1 MHKSNLMKPLALAV
15 LAVLLVLV
23 PVFMTSAYYQHIMIY
38 IFVLA
43 VLALGV
49 RLVYTTGMV
58 TFAHAAFYA
67 IGAYASATLVMH
79 LGWSFWVTMFVGGFF
94 SALVALVIG
103 YPVLRI
109 KGVYFFLVSFAFG
122 MVVYTFFSN
131 YLVNLFGG
139 PNGIN
144 GVPHPD
150 SISIPGLPTLD
161 FVGKVPYYYLALV
174 ILAVTLLVMY
184 RLDRSRFGLVCKSVR
199 EADNLA
205 ESAGVNIMQYKVS
218 AFVIACFFAG
228 VAGAFIAHYYSSA
241 TPDTFGFH
249 LSVSLLVFV
258 LVGGPG
264 SVAGPIIGAAVLE
277 FLAVMFVNL
286 DKALGIPP
294 GPPEVLLYG
303 VILIIFIMFF
313 PGGLISLP
321 GKVVAL
327 FKGQAK
333 TKKEVGQ
340 NAVT

>member
-1 MHKSNLMKPLALAV
+1 MLKKKWTKPLG
-15 LAVLLVLV
+15 LLVLALLLV
-23 PVFMTSAYYQHIMIY
+23 FLPVYVTSAYYVHILIY

-43 VLALGV
+43 ILAVGV

-67 IGAYASATLVMH
+67 IGAYTSATLVMRF
-79 LGWSFWVTMFVGGFF
+79 GWSFWVAIFAAGVM
-94 SALVALVIG
+94 SAIVALAIG

-122 MVVYTFFSN
+122 MVVFTFFSN
-131 YLVNLFGG
+131 YLVNVFGG
-139 PNGIN
+139 PNGIIS
-144 GVPHPD
+144 VPHPN

-161 FVGKVPYYYLALV
+161 FVGKIPYYYLALV
-174 ILAVTLLVMY
+174 ILALTLLVMY

-205 ESAGVNIMQYKVS
+205 ETAGVNIMQYKVS

-249 LSVSLLVFV
+249 LSVSLLVFM
-258 LVGGPG
+258 LVGGSG
-264 SVAGPIIGAAVLE
+264 SVAGPVIGVAVLE
-277 FLAVMFVNL
+277 FLAVLFVNV

-303 VILIIFIMFF
+303 VILIIFILFF
-313 PGGLISLP
+313 PGGLVSLP

-327 FKGQAK
+327 FKGQPK